1 MEHSLF
7 HHFALPQNIPHS
19 EDANLDDVE
28 THLANHLL
36 AATRTIEGCVGD
48 QPNLWLDWKST
59 TVWGSIR
66 QSLATSRS
74 VNRGGRVNQMRLLW
88 ALASMTPSDIVLLHI
103 RSQNAAVLIHRL
115 SSSTSEVV
123 FEVFE
128 ASPRNED
135 VLAAENALQWDFP
148 GTAVAIP
155 LATFNDEEFQASL
168 ASFLEQA
175 SIESTKAFAGHTF
188 KAGVDV
194 HENRDT
200 ASPTIISSLLMAVL
214 GENGRRIST
223 PLLRKRVRD
232 DICWSSGRPW
242 RRSPYWLSL
251 RVAVARY
258 LLLAL
263 GPDLGRFAYKFLLC
277 VCLARFMDSTQPSL
291 QVDELHFLKAKL
303 SRRLAKLDVERD
315 RVQDQDLLAKV
326 ELLFEHLTPGIN
338 AAIHG
343 AVQRVES
350 EWEQWKQSSIKPIP
364 PLPKRAWSRDTQLEL
379 RNSGERLRE
388 IRAKWQ
394 RTMGGRQRR
403 WVAPAKFDFS
413 SAGNAELAGFAK
425 PLFEITELE
434 DLVHE
439 DYLRLEAPDP
449 SPRIHRLIARGL
461 PLYQGN
467 AAQMSL
473 LILNVMELWVT
484 RDEQM
489 CRMYPLLRQY
499 DPVFTP
505 EILDVLHLA
514 RYEDMVRLQTI
525 QTYLQKR
532 ITACQGSKT
541 VFDDPTEDCFA
552 RRYYDEGPADEVER
566 MRALRRDIEESARKK
581 KQSKMEEW
589 IQKSTTYETLTRQID
604 ASSCIPTVDENH
616 PLGTE
621 EHVESRCPRCQAIRR
636 LNQLRIQIYE
646 HLLPH
651 QDFMAK
657 AVVFELMCPPAFAAY
672 RDTTWMVLSRL
683 ACPAPPLASTL
694 PRCTLHE
701 YSQLEQ
707 FADSTQPSFT
717 LASFT
722 KSFLRTHYAYV
733 PFPVE
738 WESGRDGVCKPNGL
752 KLAYFDSRSRI
763 WTGRAHLRPSFAHHV
778 QLQLPPNSPFR
789 PLLSDGSFTVR
800 DDGPSSYEI
809 MATQMNCPSGLN
821 PHESLAFKTLLSG
834 TARRWISILVEL
846 GSTNLNWS
854 SETTMA
860 LLNHLALQC
869 GPPCGGDDPLK
880 LHRIFRDTQFVE
892 KLLAQVNSRLSTLA
906 ALSSWR
912 EAHLMGS
919 MITLALR
926 TLDLAHAACLP
937 KAICQAALASVL
949 QAREICLR
957 WFTLL
962 REEIQKSPDATTAQ
976 QLQQRALA
984 AALLCRRTFAIHLEQ
999 SVPFDVDSL
1008 VAYLESAIVIQENMV
1023 SKIDSLPRT
1032 LHQDLVAA
1040 VKLAY
1045 RLQDLVSTSI
1055 CERSEG
1061 LSRALRQF
1069 WPDSERIESGNST
1082 VTLEQPGWLCCDI
1095 AETETESRQVVHFNF
1110 LLGTLLVNGKP
1121 VGKLPQDTHN
1131 SMVIRELFGD
1141 QPLWVFQSPVQGMS
1155 YTLTYRPNGLIIHVG
1170 YEGRETVIL
1179 ARAPAT
1185 HGNFRFIPRTYFQR
1199 EKTCDLPG
1207 PLMQRIHWLNLDTG
1221 DVYIVPHASRWTM
1234 RNPWQVW
1241 TLNLD
1246 KRSCW
1251 KMRDTQYRED
1261 IIEPFTPLFRRVSR
1275 ILEGLAPPDWLLVTQ
1290 PAKPGSGLEVHIVPM
1305 QLMFFVRN
1313 NQLLYSPQLNLEI
1326 DPNQDAGTWYGLL
1339 SKLVCR
1345 KVDNPFRRTVLVP
1358 LGALSTKR
1366 WGCHV
1371 VVKIGSNSDYGKFP
1385 INDTLG
1391 RIDCAAE
1398 PALVYAKAL
1407 LHAYTSFLL
1416 PDPLTGRTGIEESLH
1431 WLRSGICHP
1440 WEVLRP
1446 DSLAASMLSQIASL
1460 TPVREY
1466 YPPGRKVMK
1475 TDRWGRSLTTH
1486 MQHPLFRQAV
1496 EEILAISE
1504 ELSTFAAIRGTNE
1517 STTLSDRLPPSGEAH
1532 LTRRAL
1538 VRRGL
1543 YERRLADAN
1552 DEPMR
1557 EVSDKVYLSRD
1568 RPSASDARCARVMET
1583 THLLRT
1589 KPDTFRT
1596 PHNLATI
1603 LAQGNNI
1610 GGYGTE
1616 YRTVALNDRMRVDIR
1631 ENWGSLVEYCRHGR
1645 SSYSVMFLLATL
1657 SFRENFDEAL
1667 LMALLKALVA
1677 FAVFDELQSL
1687 TFPRWDSYFNFR
1699 PDGEPR
1705 LDDVVKLISPFRTPA
1720 PKDDGEE
1727 LGQLMNAK
1735 QRRKIKEAKEAF
1747 EMKSEEH
1754 CRYLA
1759 KFFLAQ
1765 WPCREPDISTLPH
1778 NDLLVDTR
1786 AALEV
1791 VRPEWLRLFQNK
1803 ELATH
1808 LKHVQQ
1814 ILDQHRSNFEF
1825 NIPQVVTC
1833 EEVFPPPN
1841 YCRAAAVPRLESD
1854 LLAKPLDPSDLFVVR
1869 AGHRLSG
1876 WCPLAS
1882 IPKDGRQSST
1892 RTGNRQAVA
1901 SNAQPRVSLHETA
1914 RYMEELQQIIDS
1926 LGKSKSLVRKNY
1938 ARDLS
1943 QSLEAFRNLRTPQ
1956 QLANPFLYLRD
1967 NSASGSEVLR
1977 TFLSVKY
1984 SLERQTEGMSA
1995 RRIEWL
2001 KLGGLWPAVTT
2012 VTLLEQLRSTA
2023 SPRFGTGMRAA
2034 LISFGLAITRLQ
2046 RDERLND
2053 CVLAG
2058 DTSRFQD
2065 EESNI
2070 GHTNWNVEDHADW
2083 LLLELESNL
2092 LIRPTQVDVARATIS
2107 PASGANSVL
2116 QMNMGQ
2122 GKTSCIIPMVAAS
2135 MADRKSL
2142 VRVIVPKALLLQTA
2156 QLLQSRLGGILN
2168 RCVTH
2173 IPFSRRTATHG
2184 DSIRRY
2190 YELHKRTC
2198 KTAGVMLCLPEHN
2211 LSFMLSGQQRILD
2224 DKIDE
2229 ATPMVKIQAWL
2240 RSVCRDILDESD
2252 YTLAART
2259 QLIYPSGSQMAVDG
2273 HPHRWLVIEAVLSL
2287 VEEQLYGLR
2296 NSYPHS
2302 IEVVTRQS
2310 GGFPFIYFLRQD
2322 VEDELLRRLATAI
2335 SKGAGNI
2342 LPVSSFDARQRGAI
2356 KDFLSPCTRR
2366 LKPSTLERIRGLQP
2380 DRPQVKQTVYLLRGL
2395 LVHRILI
2402 MTLKKRWN
2410 VQYGLRPNSDPV
2422 AVPYHAKG
2430 VPSEQS
2436 EWGHPDVSI
2445 LFTCLTF
2452 YYDGLQEEQ
2461 LRQALA
2467 RVLKSDDPSTEYDKW
2482 VQNSESLPASLRAWN
2497 TINVEDEGQVHDIWQ
2512 AVRYRVV
2519 VIDYFLNNFV
2529 FPRHAKQFKVK
2540 LQSSGWDIPLFSAQ
2554 PTKREPRSLTTG
2566 FSGTNDN
2573 RTMLPLTIQQS
2584 DLPTLSHT
2592 NAEVLTYLLHDRSRK
2607 CAIITDVRGG
2617 RATERDLLHMLKER
2631 KIGIL
2636 IDAGAQILEMD
2647 NQSLVKAWLAID
2659 KSRDAAL
2666 YFDSDNKPWVITKTN
2681 RKTPLLASPYADDL
2695 TKCLVYLDEAHT
2707 RGTDLKLPLNARGA
2721 LTVGQGQSKDHTV
2734 QAAMRLRQLG
2744 TSQSITFFIPPEVQQ
2759 VIADLQ
2765 RKPISEPIDS
2775 HDVICWLL
2783 DNTCE
2788 GIEQL
2793 QPLLYAQGI
2802 DFCRRTQAAIEFPD
2816 FLTDPDHRAKYV
2828 AYIRQTELQTLQE
2841 MYEPKAKG
2849 GKHAELKLPHPSVA
2863 AFLEELNVRRKG
2875 FQDTGRAVHGSALQE
2890 VEQEREVAFEVEAI
2904 RQVKKPVRYDP
2915 LSYPGLHRDIEIF
2928 ARNGRLP
2935 PDSHSISHVFRFIAT
2950 TALGRK
2956 HKVSWRGRHAHSKLF
2971 VSAEFGRTVKL
2982 YTHLAPDNFL
2992 RPVSWILWSELTE
3005 TAIILIPEEAEHI
3018 IQMMHAE
3025 KTHPKISLITYA
3037 SPVTRKMLAFDNLT
3051 FFSMPALPQGWVAP
3065 QWLKTELGLLA
3076 GRLYFEWH
3084 EYDALC
3090 KFLGITEGSSSG
3102 SDEETDDVSVD
3113 DDEYSDDEIEDVDDD
3128 LPVKNEE
3135 NGHTITTTTKS
3146 SSSFSPRPLTFL
3158 QEWLAIRRHGQ
3169 DFAHT
3174 PMGFLAQGKPLQ
3186 ANHPFFGGDEEA
3198 SAPVQNGDINGLP
3211 RQAGTISGGWREEKR
3226 ARDGDEIEEGAVVFD
3241 GVDDMGANVGGEGE
3255 EEQGEEVVYDD
3266 SEYDS
3271 EYYTDVYSEEDLE
3284 EE

>member
-1 MEHSLF
+1 MEQSLF
-7 HHFALPQNIPHS
+7 NHFALPQSIPHS
-19 EDANLDDVE
+19 EDADLDGVELNLNDYLF
-28 THLANHLL
+28 T
-36 AATRTIEGCVGD
+36 ATRVIENSVRD
-48 QPNLWLDWKST
+48 QPTLWFNWKST
-59 TVWGSIR
+59 TVWESI
-66 QSLATSRS
+66 QECLTTSKK
-74 VNRGGRVNQMRLLW
+74 VNRGGRVNQMKLLL
-88 ALASMTPSDIVLLHI
+88 ALSRMTASDIVLLHI
-103 RSQNAAVLIHRL
+103 RSQNAAILIHRL
-115 SSSTSEVV
+115 SSSPGEVI

-135 VLAAENALQWDFP
+135 VLASENALQWDFP

-175 SIESTKAFAGHTF
+175 SLESTKAFAGHSF

-194 HENRDT
+194 HEYRDT
-200 ASPTIISSLLMAVL
+200 ANPTIISSMLMAVL
-214 GENGRRIST
+214 EENGRRIST
-223 PLLRKRVRD
+223 ALLRKRVRD
-232 DICWSSGRPW
+232 DVCWSSGKPW

-263 GPDLGRFAYKFLLC
+263 GPGLGRFAYKFLVC
-277 VCLARFMDSTQPSL
+277 VCLVRFMESAQPSL
-291 QVDELHFLKAKL
+291 EVDQVHFLKAKL
-303 SRRLAKLDVERD
+303 CRRLVKLDIERD
-315 RVQDQDLLAKV
+315 SVQDRDLLAKV
-326 ELLFEHLTPGIN
+326 DLLFERLTPRIN

-343 AVQRVES
+343 ATQRVDS
-350 EWEQWKQSSIKPIP
+350 EWEEWKQRFAKTIP
-364 PLPKRAWSRDTQLEL
+364 PLPKRAWSSDTELPL
-379 RNSGERLRE
+379 RNSSERLRE
-388 IRAKWQ
+388 IQATWQ
-394 RTMGGRQRR
+394 RRMRGRQPK
-403 WVAPAKFDFS
+403 WVAPPRFDLS
-413 SAGNAELAGFAK
+413 STINEELAGFAK
-425 PLFEITELE
+425 PLFDITEQE
-434 DLVHE
+434 DLVQE
-439 DYLRLEAPDP
+439 DGVRSGVSDP
-449 SPRIHRLIARGL
+449 SPRIHRLISRGL

-467 AAQMSL
+467 AGQMSL
-473 LILNVMELWVT
+473 LILNVMELWMR

-489 CRMYPLLRQY
+489 CRMFPLLREY
-499 DPVFTP
+499 HPVFTP
-505 EILDVLHLA
+505 DIMDALHLA
-514 RYEDMVRLQTI
+514 RYEDMVRLQTV
-525 QTYLQKR
+525 QNYLQKR
-532 ITACQGSKT
+532 ITACWGSNIT
-541 VFDDPTEDCFA
+541 VFDDPTNDCFA

-566 MRALRRDIEESARKK
+566 MHALLRAIEESARKK

-589 IQKSTTYETLTRQID
+589 AQKSKTYEMLARQVD
-604 ASSCIPTVDENH
+604 GSACILTVDEND
-616 PLGTE
+616 PLGRG
-621 EHVESRCPRCQAIRR
+621 EHIEGRCPRCQAIRR

-651 QDFMAK
+651 HDFMVK
-657 AVVFELMCPPAFAAY
+657 VVVFELVCPPAFAAY

-683 ACPAPPLASTL
+683 ACSTPPLASVL
-694 PRCTLHE
+694 PKCLLHE
-701 YSQLEQ
+701 YSQLEE
-707 FADSTQPSFT
+707 FAGNTRPSFT
-717 LASFT
+717 LASLT

-752 KLAYFDSRSRI
+752 KLAYFDTRSRI
-763 WTGRAHLRPSFAHHV
+763 WTGRAHLRPHFAHHV
-778 QLQLPPNSPFR
+778 QLQLPQNSPFR
-789 PLLSDGSFTVR
+789 SLLSDGSLGAK
-800 DDGPSSYEI
+800 DEGLSSYEI

-821 PHESLAFKTLLSG
+821 PHEFLAFKTLMSG

-846 GSTNLNWS
+846 GSTNLNLS
-854 SETTMA
+854 SETSMM
-860 LLNHLALQC
+860 LLTHLALQC
-869 GPPCGGDDPLK
+869 GPPSDENDPLR
-880 LHRIFRDTQFVE
+880 LTHLIFRDTHFVE
-892 KLLAQVNSRLSTLA
+892 KLLAQVDSRLSTLA

-912 EAHLMGS
+912 EAHLMGT

-926 TLDLAHAACLP
+926 ILDLAHAAGLSRT
-937 KAICQAALASVL
+937 IHRAALDSVL
-949 QAREICLR
+949 QARQICVR

-962 REEIQKSPDATTAQ
+962 REEIQMSPDTTTVH

-984 AALLCRRTFAIHLEQ
+984 AALLCRRTFVIHLEQ
-999 SVPFDVDSL
+999 SIPFNLESL
-1008 VAYLESAIVIQENMV
+1008 IAYVQSAIVTQENMV
-1023 SKIDSLPRT
+1023 SKVSSLPRT
-1032 LHQDLVAA
+1032 LLHDLVSA
-1040 VKLAY
+1040 VKLGY
-1045 RLQDLVSTSI
+1045 RLQDLVSASI
-1055 CERSEG
+1055 RNCPEG
-1061 LSRALRQF
+1061 LSRALKQF
-1069 WPDSERIESGNST
+1069 WPDADRIESAEST
-1082 VTLEQPGWLCCDI
+1082 ITFEQPGWLCCDI
-1095 AETETESRQVVHFNF
+1095 AETETESHQVVHFNF

-1121 VGKLPQDTHN
+1121 VGKLPQDTQN
-1131 SMVIRELFGD
+1131 SLVIRELFGD
-1141 QPLWVFQSPVQGMS
+1141 QPLRVFQSPVQGMT
-1155 YTLTYRPNGLIIHVG
+1155 YTLTYRPNGLTVHVG

-1179 ARAPAT
+1179 AKAP
-1185 HGNFRFIPRTYFQR
+1185 GLQGGFRFIPRHYFQR
-1199 EKTCDLPG
+1199 GDTCDLPG
-1207 PLMQRIHWLNLDTG
+1207 PLMGRVHWLNLDTG
-1221 DVYIVPHASRWTM
+1221 EVYMLPRASPWTM
-1234 RNPWQVW
+1234 HNPTQNW
-1241 TLNLD
+1241 TLNIH
-1246 KRSCW
+1246 KHSCW
-1251 KMRDTQYRED
+1251 KLRHDRFYRDD
-1261 IIEPFTPLFRRVSR
+1261 LVDPSSPLFQRVKR
-1275 ILEGLAPPDWLLVTQ
+1275 ILEGLAPPHWLLVTQ
-1290 PAKPGSGLEVHIVPM
+1290 PSKPGSGLEVQIEQM

-1313 NQLLYSPQLNLEI
+1313 NQLLFSPQLNLEI
-1326 DPNQDAGTWYGLL
+1326 DPNQDAGTWYGLFN
-1339 SKLVCR
+1339 KLVCR

-1358 LGALSTKR
+1358 LGKVSSAKR
-1366 WGCHV
+1366 YGCHILV
-1371 VVKIGSNSDYGKFP
+1371 NIESSEKYGKFP
-1385 INDTLG
+1385 INASLG

-1398 PALVYAKAL
+1398 PVLVYSKAL

-1416 PDPLTGRTGIEESLH
+1416 PDPLTGRTGTEESLH
-1431 WLRSGICHP
+1431 WLRSGICQP
-1440 WEVLRP
+1440 WTVFGA
-1446 DSLAASMLSQIASL
+1446 DSLAVSILSQVASL

-1466 YPPGRKVMK
+1466 YPTGLKVMK
-1475 TDRWGRSLTTH
+1475 TDRWGKSLTTH

-1496 EEILAISE
+1496 EEILATSN
-1504 ELSTFAAIRGTNE
+1504 ELHTFTTIRGNNDGTI
-1517 STTLSDRLPPSGEAH
+1517 SHSLPPSGEAH
-1532 LTRRAL
+1532 LTRRAF
-1538 VRRGL
+1538 VRRRL
-1543 YERRLADAN
+1543 YERRLAD
-1552 DEPMR
+1552 DDDDLVS
-1557 EVSDKVYLSRD
+1557 EVTDNVYLSRD
-1568 RPSASDARCARVMET
+1568 RSSASDARCARVMET

-1603 LAQGNNI
+1603 LAQGNVI

-1616 YRTVALNDRMRVDIR
+1616 YGTVSLSDRMRVDIR
-1631 ENWGSLVEYCRHGR
+1631 ENWGSLVEYCRYGQ
-1645 SSYSVMFLLATL
+1645 SPYSVMFLLATL
-1657 SFRENFDEAL
+1657 SFRENVDGAL
-1667 LMALLKALVA
+1667 LNALVA
-1677 FAVFDELQSL
+1677 FAIFGELQTLPLPSW
-1687 TFPRWDSYFNFR
+1687 PSYFNFR
-1699 PDGEPR
+1699 LDGEPQ
-1705 LDDVVKLISPFRTPA
+1705 LDDIAKLITPFKTPA

-1747 EMKSEEH
+1747 EMRAEEH

-1759 KFFLAQ
+1759 KFLLAQ
-1765 WPCREPDISTLPH
+1765 WPCREPDMSILPR
-1778 NDLLVDTR
+1778 NDLLVDTS
-1786 AALEV
+1786 AALEA
-1791 VRPEWLRLFQNK
+1791 VRPEWLRLYQNR
-1803 ELATH
+1803 ELSAH
-1808 LKHVQQ
+1808 LKQVQQ
-1814 ILDQHRSNFEF
+1814 ILDQHRSDFEF
-1825 NIPQVVTC
+1825 SIPPAITC
-1833 EEVFPPPN
+1833 EEVFPPPSH
-1841 YCRAAAVPRLESD
+1841 CRGGAIPRLESD
-1854 LLAKPLDPSDLFVVR
+1854 LLGKPFNPSGLSAIR
-1869 AGHRLSG
+1869 AERQLSD
-1876 WCPLAS
+1876 WTPLAS
-1882 IPKDGRQSST
+1882 VPQDDRQPSA
-1892 RTGNRQAVA
+1892 RTGNRHAVA
-1901 SNAQPRVSLHETA
+1901 SNAQPQVSPQETA
-1914 RYMEELQQIIDS
+1914 RYMDELQQIIDN

-1956 QLANPFLYLRD
+1956 QLAKPFLYLRD
-1967 NSASGSEVLR
+1967 NSVSKSDVLR
-1977 TFLSVKY
+1977 TFISLKD
-1984 SLERQTEGMSA
+1984 SLEKQTEGMSA
-1995 RRIEWL
+1995 RRIQWL

-2012 VTLLEQLRSTA
+2012 TALLEQLRSTA
-2023 SPRFGTGMRAA
+2023 SPRFGTGVRAA
-2034 LISFGLAITRLQ
+2034 LISFGLAVTRLQ

-2070 GHTNWNVEDHADW
+2070 GHSNWNVEDHPDW
-2083 LLLELESNL
+2083 LLLEIESNL

-2135 MADRKSL
+2135 MADKKNL
-2142 VRVIVPKALLLQTA
+2142 VRIIVPKALLLQTA
-2156 QLLQSRLGGILN
+2156 QLLHSRLGGMLN
-2168 RCVTH
+2168 RRITH
-2173 IPFSRRTATHG
+2173 IPFSRRTATHE

-2190 YELHKRTC
+2190 YELHRRALKS
-2198 KTAGVMLCLPEHN
+2198 AGVMLCLPEHN
-2211 LSFMLSGQQRILD
+2211 LSFMLSGQQRVLD

-2229 ATPMVKIQAWL
+2229 AKPMIKIQAWL
-2240 RSVCRDILDESD
+2240 KSVCRDILDESD

-2273 HPHRWLVIEAVLSL
+2273 HPHRWLAIEAVLSL
-2287 VEEQLYGLR
+2287 VEEHLYGLR

-2302 IEVVTRQS
+2302 IEVVKRQG

-2342 LPVSSFDARQRGAI
+2342 LPVSSLDARERGAV
-2356 KDFLSPCTRR
+2356 KDFLSPCTRK
-2366 LKPSTLERIRGLQP
+2366 LKPTTLERIRGLQP
-2380 DRPQVKQTVYLLRGL
+2380 DMPQVKQTVYLLRGL

-2452 YYDGLQEEQ
+2452 YYDGLQEDQ

-2482 VQNSESLPASLRAWN
+2482 LQNSESVPASLRTWN
-2497 TINVEDEGQVHDIWQ
+2497 TINVEDKGQVHDIWQ

-2554 PTKREPRSLTTG
+2554 SAKREPRSLTTG

-2573 RTMLPLTIQQS
+2573 RTMLPLTIQQA

-2607 CAIITDVRGG
+2607 CAIITDVRGD

-2647 NQSLVKAWLAID
+2647 NQSLVKAWLSID
-2659 KSRDAAL
+2659 QSHDAAL
-2666 YFDSDNKPWVITKTN
+2666 YFDSANKPWVVT
-2681 RKTPLLASPYADDL
+2681 RAGRSTPLLASPYADDL

-2721 LTVGQGQSKDHTV
+2721 LTVGPGQSKDHTV

-2744 TSQSITFFIPPEVQQ
+2744 TSQSVTFFIPPEVQQ
-2759 VIADLQ
+2759 VIADLR
-2765 RKPISEPIDS
+2765 RKPISHPIDS
-2775 HDVICWLL
+2775 HDVIFWLL
-2783 DNTCE
+2783 DNTCD

-2793 QPLLYAQGI
+2793 QPLYYSQGI
-2802 DFCRRTQAAIEFPD
+2802 DFCRRTQAAIEFPG

-2828 AYIRQTELQTLQE
+2828 ASIRQNELQTLQE

-2849 GKHAELKLPHPSVA
+2849 AKHADFKSPHPSVA

-2904 RQVKKPVRYDP
+2904 RQVKKPTRYDP
-2915 LSYPGLHRDIEIF
+2915 LTYPGLHRDIEIF
-2928 ARNGRLP
+2928 ARNGRLA
-2935 PDSHSISHVFRFIAT
+2935 PDSHSISHIFRFLST

-2956 HKVSWRGRHAHSKLF
+2956 HRVSWRGKHAHSKLY

-2992 RPVSWILWSELTE
+2992 RPVSWVLWSELNE
-3005 TAIILIPEEAEHI
+3005 TAIVLIPEEAEQVIKMIHS
-3018 IQMMHAE
+3018 
-3025 KTHPKISLITYA
+3025 KGTHPKIYLITYA
-3037 SPVTRKMLAFDNLT
+3037 SP
-3051 FFSMPALPQGWVAP
+3051 
-3065 QWLKTELGLLA
+3065 TELGLLA

-3084 EYDALC
+3084 EYDALS
-3090 KFLGITEGSSSG
+3090 KFLGITEESSSG
-3102 SDEETDDVSVD
+3102 SDEDNDEVSVD
-3113 DDEYSDDEIEDVDDD
+3113 DDEYCDENETDGDDD
-3128 LPVKNEE
+3128 SAVE
-3135 NGHTITTTTKS
+3135 NGDNKNTITTAKS

-3186 ANHPFFGGDEEA
+3186 ASHPFFGDEGA
-3198 SAPVQNGDINGLP
+3198 SAKAQKVDDDGLRP
-3211 RQAGTISGGWREEKR
+3211 RAGTGSGGWRGGKR
-3226 ARDGDEIEEGAVVFD
+3226 GQHDDGTDEGAVVFD

-3255 EEQGEEVVYDD
+3255 EEEGEEVVYDD

-3271 EYYTDVYSEEDLE
+3271 EYYATDEHSESDSEEE
-3284 EE
+3284 E